1 MKYTINNNTI
11 DIEYI
16 ANGKRKTM
24 KLNNNDPT
32 DMDFFNQL
40 IKAKSSK
47 HDAMC
52 DLYQR
57 KILKPP
63 GDNVVRIK
71 PLKLVNEIKQSD
83 YSKKQELQR
92 RKQEL
97 QQDKQHIAD
106 EAKTLLKDEAKN
118 KDITTLTKTDL
129 NNESDYDKL
138 KEIQSRYMEIN
149 KVQQLIINQIDSL
162 DISTAD
168 SVNIK
173 ELKNLTVNAFD
184 KINKSLVDAKI
195 TEKDKEDI
203 IEKVTKLIV
212 PRFDNLKT
220 ELETAQNNPGKID
233 EFIGYL
239 TELSDALPKTDEIQN
254 LMEYIWQLKDNIGDI
269 PAVKETL
276 SKIDDLITSLP
287 DVFNDKTI
295 QQRELDLT
303 ELVDALRDKQDI
315 LNSTI
320 TTELINKL
328 ETLPEIDPD
337 TSDDQ
342 FREQIFGKYEQPNT
356 RWKKYK
362 PSTIQNNFPG
372 LAFKYDDS
380 LYVIGT
386 KLPIEFK
393 DERIWDIHFNKYSFE
408 DISKLTVN
416 DLINYTTLDY
426 NTNIIIHHNPN
437 IYIKTDIGII
447 KSIEQNYTNI
457 QYPVFKL
464 YKGDQNVIDL
474 FRTIQKTIPKA
485 KGLSESNDVSG
496 KIMIDLDKS
505 NIDEKLNEVIRLLSQ
520 MNYNVFTTTP
530 MYKDLRS
537 SASPVGRLTAT
548 RKNNRYKTKTET
560 KKSKGLY
567 TDSSDDSTDE
577 SNPSKVDLYK
587 IFDL

>member
-24 KLNNNDPT
+24 KLNNNDET

-40 IKAKSSK
+40 IKAKSNK

-57 KILKPP
+57 KILKPID
-63 GDNVVRIK
+63 DNIVRIQ
-71 PLKLVNEIKQSD
+71 PLKLANEIKQSD

-97 QQDKQHIAD
+97 QEDKQHIAD
-106 EAKTLLKDEAKN
+106 EAKTLIKDEAKN

-129 NNESDYDKL
+129 NNEADYDKL

-149 KVQQLIINQIDSL
+149 RVQQLIINQIDSL

-195 TEKDKEDI
+195 TEQDKEDI
-203 IEKVTKLIV
+203 IEKITKLIV
-212 PRFDNLKT
+212 PQFDNLKT
-220 ELETAQNNPGKID
+220 ELKTAQNNPEKLD

-239 TELSDALPKTDEIQN
+239 TELSYTLPKTDEIQN

-287 DVFNDKTI
+287 DVFNGKTI

-303 ELVDALRDKQDI
+303 ELVDALKDKQDI

-328 ETLPEIDPD
+328 GTLPEIDPD

-356 RWKKYK
+356 NWKKYR
-362 PSTIQNNFPG
+362 PTTIKNNFSG
-372 LAFKYDDS
+372 LSFKYDDS

-386 KLPIEFK
+386 KLPIETEDK
-393 DERIWDIHFNKYSFE
+393 RIWDIDFYKYSFE
-408 DISKLTVN
+408 DLSKLTVN
-416 DLINYTTLDY
+416 DLINYTTLDH
-426 NTNIIIHHNPN
+426 NTNTIIHHDPN

-505 NIDEKLNEVIRLLSQ
+505 STDEKLNEVIRLLSQ

-530 MYKDLRS
+530 MYK
-537 SASPVGRLTAT
+537 
-548 RKNNRYKTKTET
+548 NNRYKTKTDT
-560 KKSKGLY
+560 KKSKGLD

-577 SNPSKVDLYK
+577 PNTSKVDLYK